1 MIDNNELKKK
11 ICGIVAPYISAWGD
25 DERIADALIAAGIGD
40 VKDLQAQ
47 VNSLEITNIA
57 LQAGYDDAE
66 KDRLYWVDKYKE
78 AERRAE
84 VAERAL
90 VMACANMAKDEKSD
104 VNIECVIRVLY
115 YKYLKQAEN
124 NLRRKDNDSKNQ

>member
-1 MIDNNELKKK
+1 MNDEELKKK
-11 ICGIVAPYISAWGD
+11 IAEILKKAMEPIEYGGDGEHAPEVHYPT
-25 DERIADALIAAGIGD
+25 EEEIADALIAAWIGD

-47 VNSLEITNIA
+47 VDVLEITNIA

-84 VAERAL
+84 KYERAL
-90 VMACANMAKDEKSD
+90 ELMARG
-104 VNIECVIRVLY
+104 ECTFASPEY
-115 YKYLKQAEN
+115 YLKQAEKE
-124 NLRRKDNDSKNQ
+124 LAEERK